1 MVINVESVHDPFIKR
16 NNRRIA
22 VFLQLLL
29 LVGPQSMNILNL
41 RFKSD
46 QRIEYTVSPDLA
58 NVNSMLRF
66 MLTSGYAMGNG
77 IHIVKAKVRARMV
90 QQ

>member
-1 MVINVESVHDPFIKR
+1 MIHLLKQYQKDCCVPSV
-16 NNRRIA
+16 A
-22 VFLQLLL
+22 TAL
-29 LVGPQSMNILNL
+29 GPRSMNILNL

-66 MLTSGYAMGNG
+66 VLTSGYAMGNG

>member
-1 MVINVESVHDPFIKR
+1 MGIVQSPVLDASTSASAKSVLSHFWI
-16 NNRRIA
+16 
-22 VFLQLLL
+22 
-29 LVGPQSMNILNL
+29 
-41 RFKSD
+41 
-46 QRIEYTVSPDLA
+46 DLA